1 MSFVSPE
8 FALLALIFFPV
19 YWALHRHRSLQLG
32 FLTVSGY
39 ALYATWSVQFA
50 CILLIFSVYV
60 WLAGRWLH
68 ASTTHRPRKLWFIVS
83 VLVSL
88 VLLLASKYYEFV
100 RQLLTDLMLNIG
112 LQVFLPVIDLV
123 APAGISFFTFQAVT
137 YLVWQYESQA
147 PRASFLHLL
156 LFLSFWP
163 TLFAGPIMRARDF
176 FAQLSGTQ
184 VGLPSQTPRA
194 VYYLLLGLFQKMV
207 LASWLASTFVDEA
220 FKYPEA
226 QTLISS
232 FSAIVGYSLQIFLDF
247 AGYTLIVTGLAL
259 LLGFSLPINFRQPYL
274 ARNLQDFW
282 RRWHISLST
291 FIRDYVYIPLGG
303 NRHGFLQTQINI
315 LLAMVI
321 SGLWHGANSTFIIW
335 GTLHGL
341 GVVGVNLYDKAFG
354 KDMPVA
360 SSRILTLAYVGLAW
374 VFFRADTNEV
384 ALQLLAGLTRSVGNL
399 DPQHG
404 LLGVFIL
411 SFFFLSARA
420 ERIEQ
425 ACLQQLTEL
434 KWIPLTLLVSSLG
447 FMTILL
453 GPSGVPSFIYYRF

>member
-1 MSFVSPE
+1 
-8 FALLALIFFPV
+8 
-19 YWALHRHRSLQLG
+19 
-32 FLTVSGY
+32 
-39 ALYATWSVQFA
+39 
-50 CILLIFSVYV
+50 
-60 WLAGRWLH
+60 
-68 ASTTHRPRKLWFIVS
+68 
-83 VLVSL
+83 
-88 VLLLASKYYEFV
+88 
-100 RQLLTDLMLNIG
+100 
-112 LQVFLPVIDLV
+112 
-123 APAGISFFTFQAVT
+123 
-137 YLVWQYESQA
+137 
-147 PRASFLHLL
+147 
-156 LFLSFWP
+156 
-163 TLFAGPIMRARDF
+163 
-176 FAQLSGTQ
+176 
-184 VGLPSQTPRA
+184 
-194 VYYLLLGLFQKMV
+194 MV

-232 FSAIVGYSLQIFLDF
+232 FSAIAGYSLQIFLDF

-303 NRHGFLQTQINI
+303 NRHGL
-315 LLAMVI
+315 
-321 SGLWHGANSTFIIW
+321 
-335 GTLHGL
+335 
-341 GVVGVNLYDKAFG
+341 
-354 KDMPVA
+354 
-360 SSRILTLAYVGLAW
+360 LTLAYVGLAW

-404 LLGVFIL
+404 LLAVFIL